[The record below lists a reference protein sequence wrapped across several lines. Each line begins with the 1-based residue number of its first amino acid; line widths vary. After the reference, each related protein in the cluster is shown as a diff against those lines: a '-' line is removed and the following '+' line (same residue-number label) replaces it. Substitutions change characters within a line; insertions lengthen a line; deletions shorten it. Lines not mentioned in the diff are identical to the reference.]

1 MLSKELT
8 LRKRILNTFEYKKI
22 NRIVFSPRLYYWYLG
37 NKLHLKLT
45 ANKRYFAN
53 IPSHY
58 LGKTQYEIY
67 TLLGAS
73 PRYVFETFYFPLYR
87 EKIESK
93 AEIIIREQKGAKP
106 SEIVTSYKT
115 PIGSL
120 RKITK
125 NGHIIEYPVKS
136 LNDIKIMKYILN
148 NTRFQF
154 LDRNYKKAEVL
165 LGNNGIPCTFF
176 PRSPYMSLI
185 VDYMGFSKTIIF
197 LKKFP
202 SQLETFMKF
211 IDEWD
216 NDMYENL
223 ANSPLKIINFGE
235 NIDANLSPPPY
246 FEKFLIPYYK
256 KRVKQFHDAR
266 KICHIHI
273 DGSIKD
279 LLPYLADL
287 PFDGLEALTAKPQ
300 GDVTLNE
307 IKDSIGDK
315 ILLDGVPS
323 ILFLPQYSIKYV
335 KDYTQKVL
343 DLFSPNLILG
353 VSDELPPNGDISKI
367 KMMVDV
373 INSFEVS

>member
-37 NKLHLKLT
+37 NKLHLKLS

-67 TLLGAS
+67 THLGAS

-87 EKIESK
+87 ENIKSK
-93 AEIIIREQKGAKP
+93 TEIFIREQKGAKP
-106 SEIVTSYKT
+106 SEIVTSYRT
-115 PIGSL
+115 PIGNL
-120 RKITK
+120 RKITN
-125 NGHIIEYPVKS
+125 NGHIIEYPIKS

-148 NTRFQF
+148 NTKFQF
-154 LDRNYKKAEVL
+154 LDRNYKKAEEL

-176 PRSPYMSLI
+176 PRSPYMRLI

-202 SQLETFMKF
+202 SQIENFMKF
-211 IDEWD
+211 IEEWD

-223 ANSPLKIINFGE
+223 ANSPLKIVNFGE
-235 NIDANLSPPPY
+235 NIDSNLSPPPY
-246 FEKFLIPYYK
+246 FEKYLLPYYK

-266 KICHIHI
+266 KFCHIHI

-279 LLPYLADL
+279 LLPYLSDL

-300 GDVTLNE
+300 GDVSLEE

-323 ILFLPQYSIKYV
+323 ILFLHQYSIKFV
-335 KDYTQKVL
+335 RDYTQKVL

-353 VSDELPPNGDISKI
+353 VSDELSPNGDITKI
-367 KMMVDV
+367 EMITDV